1 MHFNQ
6 RYRRR
11 LWWRVEYIGRY
22 RALRVVQS
30 ILNQLD
36 FADDQLMGPAQ
47 MGTGGEAAEIS
58 CPTFPLHRNHN
69 RRMRR
74 T

>member
-1 MHFNQ
+1 
-6 RYRRR
+6 
-11 LWWRVEYIGRY
+11 
-22 RALRVVQS
+22 
-30 ILNQLD
+30 LNQLD
-36 FADDQLMGPAQ
+36 FADDQLMGPAL

-69 RRMRR
+69 RWMRR